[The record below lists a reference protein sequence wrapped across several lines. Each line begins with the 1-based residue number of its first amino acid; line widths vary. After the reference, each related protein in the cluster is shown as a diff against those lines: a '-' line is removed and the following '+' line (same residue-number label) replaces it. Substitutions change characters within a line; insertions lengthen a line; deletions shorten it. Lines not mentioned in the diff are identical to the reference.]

1 MLQLSV
7 IYVLRVFL
15 EGVQWVHIGCF
26 SDALG
31 SVQVLRQ
38 HVWGGGGAEPQCWYC
53 WRFGGR
59 WGGQNADMLTLGRE
73 RVGELKHRASI
84 CGQILEVINKLMNFF
99 LNHALIS
106 LNTPQNIFLTIIEKY
121 ILIIWNIS
129 WKSSS
134 NSPSVQV
141 LRQQIRGGWGV
152 KACADTADAGGGGGS
167 KIWEKLLT

>member
-1 MLQLSV
+1 
-7 IYVLRVFL
+7 
-15 EGVQWVHIGCF
+15 
-26 SDALG
+26 
-31 SVQVLRQ
+31 
-38 HVWGGGGAEPQCWYC
+38 
-53 WRFGGR
+53 
-59 WGGQNADMLTLGRE
+59 
-73 RVGELKHRASI
+73 
-84 CGQILEVINKLMNFF
+84 MNFF

>member
-1 MLQLSV
+1 
-7 IYVLRVFL
+7 
-15 EGVQWVHIGCF
+15 
-26 SDALG
+26 
-31 SVQVLRQ
+31 
-38 HVWGGGGAEPQCWYC
+38 
-53 WRFGGR
+53 
-59 WGGQNADMLTLGRE
+59 MLTLGRE
-73 RVGELKHRASI
+73 RVGEFKHRASI

-141 LRQQIRGGWGV
+141 LRQQIRGG
-152 KACADTADAGGGGGS
+152 GGS
-167 KIWEKLLT
+167 RLVLILLTQGGVGGPKSGKSCWRNTWMLPYGCFMIFSCIFIHISWEIRGSIMVISCVFHGWFMDVSYYFIVVL

>member
-1 MLQLSV
+1 MGKGAFKY
-7 IYVLRVFL
+7 YVSTF
-15 EGVQWVHIGCF
+15 
-26 SDALG
+26 
-31 SVQVLRQ
+31 
-38 HVWGGGGAEPQCWYC
+38 GGGGGSEPKCWYC
-53 WRFGGR
+53 WRFGGG
-59 WGGQNADMLTLGRE
+59 WGGLSQNADMLTLGRE
-73 RVGELKHRASI
+73 RVGEFKHRASI

-141 LRQQIRGGWGV
+141 LRQQIRGGGGSRLV
-152 KACADTADAGGGGGS
+152 LILLTQGGGGGPKSGKSCWRNTWMLPYLSS
-167 KIWEKLLT
+167 KKLAATYWAVAG